1 MRLNGWT
8 NNQKELDWMDEE
20 IIRTEWIGYNVK
32 IFSSNNE
39 QKVANNEQ
47 KVINNEQ
54 NISNNGEITKN
65 EIKIDI

>member
-1 MRLNGWT
+1 
-8 NNQKELDWMDEE
+8 MDEE

-65 EIKIDI
+65 EIRIDI